1 MKTQLATPIVAQ
13 RQPLRVAIVEDD
25 RLLRQEI
32 ELHLTA
38 NDFSV
43 VGVSSAA
50 ALQRWM
56 TSPNLSLSI
65 YSSLI

>member
-1 MKTQLATPIVAQ
+1 MKTQLAATLVTQ
-13 RQPLRVAIVEDD
+13 RPSLRVAIVEDD

-43 VGVSSAA
+43 VGVPSAA
-50 ALQRWM
+50 ALDYLTQ
-56 TSPNLSLSI
+56 SEPIDLFIIDLN
-65 YSSLI
+65 